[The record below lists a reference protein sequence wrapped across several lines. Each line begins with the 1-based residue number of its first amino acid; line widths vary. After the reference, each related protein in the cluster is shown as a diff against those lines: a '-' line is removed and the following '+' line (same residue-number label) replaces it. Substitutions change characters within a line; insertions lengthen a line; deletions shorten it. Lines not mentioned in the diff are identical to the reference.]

1 MTCVTEELSR
11 INKRLSAQGYKLT
24 PQRDATLRVLL
35 ENEKE
40 HLSAEE
46 VFMLVRQQSPK
57 IGIATVYRV
66 LELFSELHI
75 VEKMNF
81 GDGLARYDLRSE
93 EHEHMHHHLICR
105 ECGEVRE
112 IMEDWLS
119 LLEKRLETEY
129 GFTVTDHRLD
139 FYGSFRDCTN
149 KNCKHNCK
157 AVS

>member
-81 GDGLARYDLRSE
+81 GDGVARYDLRSE

-149 KNCKHNCK
+149 NNCKHNCK

>member
-1 MTCVTEELSR
+1 MLTLTDELDK
-11 INKRLSAQGYKLT
+11 INKRLSSKGYKLT

-35 ENEKE
+35 ENEKD

-46 VFMLVRQQSPK
+46 VYMLVRKQSPK

-66 LELFSELHI
+66 LELLSELHI

-81 GDGLARYDLRSE
+81 GDGVARYDLRNE
-93 EHEHMHHHLICR
+93 EHEHMHHHMICR
-105 ECGEVRE
+105 ECGEVQE
-112 IMEDWLS
+112 IMEDWLAM
-119 LLEKRLETEY
+119 LEKRLEAEF

-139 FYGSFRDCTN
+139 FFGSFQNCSN
-149 KNCKHNCK
+149 KECKRSCK